1 MNKHSTTHG
10 HESIK
15 SVQSQ
20 RSDLY
25 RERVEANKRRKS
37 AESRVR
43 EARRELRNVSRQIAE
58 AERAERTSRLTGTGQ
73 SDVAELKA
81 HRRKIA
87 SRIGGYSRSAKNSQ
101 TKVDSANA
109 ERDTLASRIESIRGE
124 WSERR
129 EQSRQ
134 AKAQR
139 DVSGT
144 GEQRDGDRKLTPAE
158 RINAAQGE
166 RPKEQPSPVDSERP
180 AQRKMREAKERA
192 REPREQGLSPAERI
206 RQANADK
213 PGAPVPSTGM
223 DTKYP
228 TTDKTYDHSV
238 TRAAQILYRYI
249 PKGQEHNE
257 ARSDA
262 AVQFIAGTLDNVES
276 AGIRWKTPKGHKIS
290 YSAAIIAAYDG
301 VQGDEDDQ
309 VDKDDDKDDVSK
321 WSVEEIMDDLKDEL
335 EGSYGT
341 FPYKGIAGVN

>member
-43 EARRELRNVSRQIAE
+43 EARRELRNVSREIAE

-109 ERDTLASRIESIRGE
+109 ERDTLASRIESIRGGR
-124 WSERR
+124 SERR

-158 RINAAQGE
+158 HIKAVQGE
-166 RPKEQPSPVDSERP
+166 RPKEQPSPVDSETR

-192 REPREQGLSPAERI
+192 REPREQGLSPAEHI

-223 DTKYP
+223 DAKYP
-228 TTDKTYDHSV
+228 TTDKTYEDSV
-238 TRAAQILYRYI
+238 TRAAKILYGYI
-249 PKGQEHNE
+249 PKGQDYNE

-262 AVQFIAGTLDNVES
+262 ALQYLAGTLDNVES
-276 AGIRWKTPKGHKIS
+276 AGIRWKPPKGPKLS

-301 VQGDEDDQ
+301 V
-309 VDKDDDKDDVSK
+309 DKDDDDDDDDDDDKHDVSK
-321 WSVEEIMDDLKDEL
+321 WSVEDIMKDLKGEL
-335 EGSYGT
+335 EGEYGT

>member
-1 MNKHSTTHG
+1 MNKHSTTRG

-101 TKVDSANA
+101 AKVDSANA
-109 ERDTLASRIESIRGE
+109 ERDNLASRIETIRE
-124 WSERR
+124 ERSERR

-158 RINAAQGE
+158 RIKAAQGE
-166 RPKEQPSPVDSERP
+166 RPKEQPTPVDSETP

-192 REPREQGLSPAERI
+192 REPRERGLSPAERI
-206 RQANADK
+206 RQTNADK

-223 DTKYP
+223 GAKYP
-228 TTDKTYDHSV
+228 TTDKTYEESV

-249 PKGQEHNE
+249 PKGQEYNE

-262 AVQFIAGTLDNVES
+262 AVQYLAGTLDNVES
-276 AGIRWKTPKGHKIS
+276 AGKEWETPDGRMVK
-290 YSAAIIAAYDG
+290 YSAAIIAAD
-301 VQGDEDDQ
+301 QGDEPD
-309 VDKDDDKDDVSK
+309 
-321 WSVEEIMDDLKDEL
+321 WSVDQIMDDLKDEL
-335 EGSYGT
+335 EGDYGT
-341 FPYKGIAGVN
+341 FPYKGVAEVN